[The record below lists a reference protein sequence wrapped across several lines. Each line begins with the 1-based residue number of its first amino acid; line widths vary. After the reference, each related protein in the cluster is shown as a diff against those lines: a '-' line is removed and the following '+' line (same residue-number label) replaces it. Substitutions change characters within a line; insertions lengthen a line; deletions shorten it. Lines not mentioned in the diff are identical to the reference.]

1 MYKSKI
7 TYLKKLELFKELDDH
22 QEGKFFA
29 IIDQKVKNHLPQW
42 IQFSPHVFWL
52 KNPEEEKNLDTYKR
66 AVDFFISQGIQR
78 DSVIYAF
85 GGGATTDLA
94 GFVASTLM
102 RGIDWIAVPTTLL
115 AMVDASLGGKV
126 GVNLDAGKNLV
137 GAFHAPSAVLVC
149 TDFLSSL
156 SEKEML
162 SGKGELLKYGFLS
175 REIYELIQKKAPL
188 EDIILESAKFKTR
201 VVEHDFKEKGERIFL
216 NLGHTLGH
224 AFEPTLKMPHG
235 LAVAM
240 GMKYLFRLMNQT
252 HILETWNLLA
262 KSLALPLE
270 KLEIANYDNFDMK
283 TFLSYLENDKKKVKS
298 SIRLVLVKDIG
309 ACYIEEVSMKDFIQK
324 IQTSH
329 EFKY

>member
-1 MYKSKI
+1 MFKSKV
-7 TYLKKLELFKELDDH
+7 TYLKKLELFKELDNR

-29 IIDQKVKNHLPQW
+29 VVDQRVKNHLPQW

-52 KNPEEEKNLDTYKR
+52 KNPEEEKNLTTYTR
-66 AVDFFISQGIQR
+66 AIEFFISQGVQR

-94 GFVASTLM
+94 GFVASTIL
-102 RGIDWIAVPTTLL
+102 RGVDWVAVPTTLL

-126 GVNLDAGKNLV
+126 GVNLEAGKNLV
-137 GAFHAPSAVLVC
+137 GAFHAPTAVLVC

-156 SEKEML
+156 PEKEML

-175 REIYELIQKKAPL
+175 REVYDLIQKKAPL
-188 EDIILESAKFKTR
+188 EDIIMESAKYKTR

-224 AFEPTLKMPHG
+224 AFEPTLKMSHG

-240 GMKYLFRLMNQT
+240 GMKYLFRLMG
-252 HILETWNLLA
+252 HIHMVETWNLLA

-270 KLEIANYDNFDMK
+270 KLEIANYDAFDMK
-283 TFLSYLENDKKKVKS
+283 TFVSYLEHDKKKVQS

-309 ACYIEEVSMKDFIQK
+309 ACYIEEVAMKDFIQK
-324 IQTSH
+324 IQASH
-329 EFKY
+329 ELRY

>member
-1 MYKSKI
+1 MLKSKV
-7 TYLKKLELFKELDDH
+7 TYLKKLELFKELDNY

-29 IIDQKVKNHLPQW
+29 VIDHKVRNHLPQW

-52 KNPEEEKNLDTYKR
+52 KHPEEEKNLDTYKR
-66 AVDFFISQGIQR
+66 AIEFFISQGVQR
-78 DSVIYAF
+78 DSVIHAF

-94 GFVASTLM
+94 GFVASTIL
-102 RGIDWIAVPTTLL
+102 RGIDWVAVPTTLL
-115 AMVDASLGGKV
+115 AMIDASLGGKV
-126 GVNLDAGKNLV
+126 GVNLDSGKNLV
-137 GAFHAPSAVLVC
+137 GAFHAPTSVLVC

-156 SEKEML
+156 PEKELL

-175 REIYELIQKKAPL
+175 REIYNLILKKAPL

-201 VVEHDFKEKGERIFL
+201 VVEQDFREKGERIFL

-224 AFEPTLKMPHG
+224 AFEPALKIPHG

-252 HILETWNLLA
+252 QILDTWNLLA

-270 KLEIANYDNFDMK
+270 KLEISNYDDFNLK
-283 TFLSYLENDKKKVKS
+283 TFVSYLENDKKKVKS

-309 ACYIEEVSMKDFIQK
+309 SCYIEEVALKDFIQK
-324 IQTSH
+324 IQDSH
-329 EFKY
+329 ELRY